1 MMSGLSSMRQIA
13 PRTAATRTRTAAKG
27 YTTPRPLASTKRCNT
42 RFLLEICAAICYRA
56 GMFNRTLIPMLLC
69 GLCCAAESFENLP
82 VGGIS
87 SLRLDAGTLSADP
100 GNAAIIAQYARSG
113 KQALHLLG
121 GQKKAVRISFKSPLT
136 NDTQVAFWLQRW
148 TKRAP
153 FDFRLVAVT
162 PKGEVELKKIERM
175 DVGGYRDHV
184 QALIPAGA
192 TALLM
197 TCTSH
202 DQGGALVD
210 DLELFSGPMKLQS
223 AGMVNPGAF
232 PMLKRAPINPV
243 MGYKVET
250 SGAIAP
256 QKVQAVKLRVTPS
269 SSVSEVTLRTGSPD
283 GTGFAG
289 SVVFGKGKPA
299 ADGSVTIECSG
310 ELKPGTNWLWVDAA
324 PSASSSVGSTV
335 TFENM
340 GMVINGKQQAPE
352 GSPVTQSIGYLVSV
366 PDEAVGNQPNG
377 AEPRKCVSF
386 RIPGLIRTASGAL
399 VGCFDARY
407 LHSADLCADIDVAV
421 VRSEDGGQ
429 TWTAPEV
436 GMDAGPGVSNGC
448 GDPCI
453 LQDGKTGRIW
463 MQALA
468 CHFSGGAS
476 LWTSKTGFDPAST
489 GQWEMVYSDDDGK
502 TWSKEHVN
510 PTRQIK
516 KQEWTTILAGPGNGI
531 YTRDGVIVFPA
542 QIWDRA
548 ANPRCM
554 STICYSTDNGKT
566 WKYGNG
572 VPHSTSECQVV
583 ELQDGAIMINCRN
596 EARQG
601 NRIVYVTR
609 DFGKTWEPHPTNNNT
624 LREPTCQASII
635 SVDSPKYGKL
645 LLFSNPKSGGRNHMT
660 IRVSTD
666 DGKTWSK
673 GYEYDIRGCWGY
685 SSIAMADDDTV
696 GIFYE
701 TAHVTETSNLHGIG
715 FVRIPLDVI
724 MQAE

>member
-1 MMSGLSSMRQIA
+1 
-13 PRTAATRTRTAAKG
+13 
-27 YTTPRPLASTKRCNT
+27 
-42 RFLLEICAAICYRA
+42 
-56 GMFNRTLIPMLLC
+56 MFYRTLIPMLFCSLS
-69 GLCCAAESFENLP
+69 CAAESFEQLP
-82 VGGIS
+82 VGGFE
-87 SLRLDAGTLSADP
+87 SLRLDVGTLTADAQ
-100 GNAAIIAQYARSG
+100 NAAIIARHARSG
-113 KQALHLLG
+113 KQTLHILG
-121 GQKKAVRISFKSPLT
+121 GHKKAVCITFSAPLT
-136 NDTQVAFWLQRW
+136 HETQMAFWLQRW

-153 FDFRLVAVT
+153 FDFRLIAVR
-162 PKGEVELKKIERM
+162 PEGEIELKKIERM
-175 DVGGYRDHV
+175 GVGGYRNQV
-184 QALIPAGA
+184 QALIPAGT
-192 TALLM
+192 TALRM
-197 TCTSH
+197 VCTS
-202 DQGGALVD
+202 DARGGALVD
-210 DLELFSGPMKLQS
+210 DFELFGGPMQLRS
-223 AGMVNPGAF
+223 ARMVNPGAF

-243 MGYKVET
+243 MGYKLET
-250 SGAIAP
+250 SGAVEP
-256 QKVQAVKLRVTPS
+256 QVVQSIQLRVTPA

-289 SVVFGKGKPA
+289 SVVFGKGKPS
-299 ADGSVTIECSG
+299 ADGSLTIECAG
-310 ELKPGTNWLWVDAA
+310 KLKPGANWLWVDATPA
-324 PSASSSVGSTV
+324 ASASVGTTV
-335 TFENM
+335 TFENK
-340 GMVINGKQQAPE
+340 GLVIDGKQQA
-352 GSPVTQSIGYLVSV
+352 GGGKPVTQSIGYLVCV
-366 PDEAVGNQPNG
+366 PDEAVGNQPDG
-377 AEPRKCVSF
+377 AAPRKCVSF

-407 LHSADLCADIDVAV
+407 RHSADLCADIDVAV

-429 TWTAPEV
+429 TWTPPVV
-436 GMDAGPGVSNGC
+436 GMDSGPGVANGC

-476 LWTSKTGFDPAST
+476 LWISKTGFDPAST

-516 KQEWTTILAGPGNGI
+516 KKEWTTILAGPGNGI

-548 ANPRCM
+548 ASPRCM
-554 STICYSTDNGKT
+554 STICYSTDNGKS

-572 VPHSTSECQVV
+572 VPHATSECQVV

-601 NRIVYVTR
+601 NRIVYTTR
-609 DFGKTWEPHPTNNNT
+609 DLGKTWEPHPTNNNT
-624 LREPTCQASII
+624 LREPTCQASLV

-660 IRVSTD
+660 IRVSSD
-666 DGKTWSK
+666 EGKTWSR

-685 SSIAMADDDTV
+685 SCIAMADDEHV
-696 GIFYE
+696 GVFYE
-701 TAHVTETSNLHGIG
+701 SPHVTETSALHGIG
-715 FVRIPLDVI
+715 FLRIPLDVI
-724 MQAE
+724 MQAK